1 MAAINTL
8 RDQLVRDEGRR
19 ERLYV
24 DCCGRDRK
32 ECRCAK
38 QGHLT
43 GGVGRNFDAIALGQD
58 EIELML
64 DNDIRAAKHL
74 VGRWLPW
81 SATIDEVRREVLL
94 NMTFN
99 MGIGKLMDFK
109 KMIEAMQR
117 GDWKT
122 AAAELLDS
130 DYGRGVTRTRALR
143 LATQLETGVRQ

>member
-1 MAAINTL
+1 MAGITTL

-24 DCCGRDRK
+24 DCCGKDRK
-32 ECRCAK
+32 QCRCSK

-43 GGVGRNFDAIALGQD
+43 GGVGRNFDAVALCQD

-81 SATIDEVRREVLL
+81 SATIDEVRREVLQ

-99 MGIGKLMDFK
+99 MGIGWVMEFK

-117 GDWKT
+117 ADWQT
-122 AAAELLDS
+122 AAQELLDS
-130 DYGRGVTRTRALR
+130 DYGRAATRERALR
-143 LATQLETGVRQ
+143 LATQLETGIRR